1 MDRPE
6 FERRLERGVRAHR
19 FAIAV
24 VFPLVGAALLVA
36 SAESL
41 LPAPFRFNPILLLA
55 GTFVMRL
62 PLIATVLPVVDRRGA
77 VVLLG
82 VTAYVYGIELVGIT
96 TGWPYGAFSYGVD
109 LGPMV
114 AGVPLGLPLFFLP
127 LVLNAYLLSLLLVGR
142 RAARRPFRLLAAVGI
157 VIAIDLVLDPG
168 AVGLGFWAYRQG
180 GGYYGVPASNFVGW
194 ALSGTVA
201 VLAIEVAVPV
211 GSLRRRLEECEFA
224 LDDLVSFVLLWGAVN
239 AFFTHWIPVA
249 VVCLLAVALL
259 QSAWFRGPD
268 LADRLR
274 SMWHTH

>member
-1 MDRPE
+1 VDRLE

-19 FAIAV
+19 FTIAV
-24 VFPLVGAALLVA
+24 VFPLLGAALLVA

-96 TGWPYGAFSYGVD
+96 TGWPYGEFSYGID

-114 AGVPLGLPLFFLP
+114 GGVPLGLPLFFLP
-127 LVLNAYLLSLLLVGR
+127 LVLNAYLLAMLLVGR
-142 RAARRPFRLLAAVGI
+142 QQARRPIRLLAAVGI

-168 AVGLGFWAYRQG
+168 AVGLGFWAYLQG

-201 VLAIEVAVPV
+201 VLAIEFAVPHRV
-211 GSLRRRLEECEFA
+211 LRRRLEDCEFA

-239 AFFTHWIPVA
+239 AFFAHWIPVA
-249 VVCLLAVALL
+249 VVCLLAAALL
-259 QSAWFRGPD
+259 QSAWFRGPA

-274 SMWHTH
+274 SMWQTH

>member
-1 MDRPE
+1 MDRLE

-19 FAIAV
+19 FTIAV

-77 VVLLG
+77 VALLG

-96 TGWPYGAFSYGVD
+96 TGWPYGEFSYGID

-142 RAARRPFRLLAAVGI
+142 QQARRPIRLLAAVGI

-168 AVGLGFWAYRQG
+168 AVGLGFWAYLQG

-201 VLAIEVAVPV
+201 VLAIEIAVPNRL
-211 GSLRRRLEECEFA
+211 LRRRLEDCEFA
-224 LDDLVSFVLLWGAVN
+224 LDDLVSFVLLWGAID
-239 AFFTHWIPVA
+239 AFFTYWIPVA

-259 QSAWFRGPD
+259 QSAWFRGPA